1 VGQSFSP
8 SSADAVAA
16 GGVVKVDVA
25 GGALNCTDTDTR
37 IGIGYGYVYRIRQLP
52 KNPIRGYV

>member
-1 VGQSFSP
+1 LKSDQ
-8 SSADAVAA
+8 
-16 GGVVKVDVA
+16 
-25 GGALNCTDTDTR
+25 LNCTDTDTR

>member
-25 GGALNCTDTDTR
+25 GGADDAAKTEEGTR
-37 IGIGYGYVYRIRQLP
+37 FGGADIKARD
-52 KNPIRGYV
+52 